1 MTNAA
6 VQAWPDE
13 PRAWIRSSADRAIPD
28 RFRATTSLGGYLITI
43 RGVVDQRGPGAI
55 EVTVEQPRSEDG
67 DPVTMNV
74 LRKVTV
80 DRVIHEALAQVSR
93 PVIDAS
99 EDTGIQGAF
108 RIEEGGETYLDQ
120 LPAPGRGRLT
130 AADRLESV
138 AAIYLHALAEG
149 RPPVQAVAEDL
160 PCSRS
165 TAGRLV
171 GQARKAGLLA
181 ETTRGKRGSLSDY
194 KRLARSL
201 REAGG
206 EVHIVAA
213 KDAEGEPQRQQP
225 TRRTVNL
232 GTGEVRTETNGEES

>member
-1 MTNAA
+1 MTHSA
-6 VQAWPDE
+6 VEAWPDE
-13 PRAWIRSSADRAIPD
+13 PRNWIRSSEDRAIPD
-28 RFRATTSLGGYLITI
+28 RFRATTSLGGYLITML
-43 RGVVDQRGPGAI
+43 GVVGERGPGAI
-55 EVTVEQPRSEDG
+55 QVTVQQPRGAGG

-80 DRVIHEALAQVSR
+80 DRVIREALAQVSR

-99 EDTGIQGAF
+99 EDTGIPGAF
-108 RIEEGGETYLDQ
+108 RIEEGGETFLDQ
-120 LPAPGRGRLT
+120 LPTPGRGRLT
-130 AADRLESV
+130 APGRLEQV
-138 AAIYLHALAEG
+138 ATIYLRALAES

-181 ETTRGKRGSLSDY
+181 ETTRGKRGTLSDY

-201 REAGG
+201 RKAGG
-206 EVHIVAA
+206 EVHFVRDGLEPIG
-213 KDAEGEPQRQQP
+213 EGE
-225 TRRTVNL
+225 
-232 GTGEVRTETNGEES
+232 ET

>member
-1 MTNAA
+1 MTHAA
-6 VQAWPDE
+6 LEAWPDK
-13 PRAWIRSSADRAIPD
+13 PRNWIRSSADRAIPD
-28 RFRATTSLGGYLITI
+28 RFRATTSLGGYAITL
-43 RGVVDQRGPGAI
+43 RGIVGQRGPGAI
-55 EVTVEQPRSEDG
+55 EVTVQQPRGEDG

-80 DRVIHEALAQVSR
+80 DRVIREALAQVSR

-99 EDTGIQGAF
+99 EDTGIPGAF
-108 RIEEGGETYLDQ
+108 RIEEGGETYIDQ
-120 LPAPGRGRLT
+120 LSALGRGRLT
-130 AADRLESV
+130 APERLERV
-138 AAIYLHALAEG
+138 AAIYLRALAEG

-171 GQARKAGLLA
+171 GQARKGGLLA

-194 KRLARSL
+194 RRLARRL

-206 EVHIVAA
+206 EVHIVR
-213 KDAEGEPQRQQP
+213 DRPEGK
-225 TRRTVNL
+225 
-232 GTGEVRTETNGEES
+232 ES